1 MRSSSRRSHAVLV
14 RLAAQAALTLALV
27 AVPVMG
33 QAQEPD
39 PGSSD
44 QAICAAVEAPA
55 DCTPTATAI
64 EPDPAVTDARPT
76 PWDHVVVSA
85 DGRSLEVY
93 FWMGVTDCYGLQAV
107 DVSDTEDGL
116 SIALMT
122 GQAPGDTG
130 DRVCI
135 EIAQLYVTT
144 VTLEEPLIGNVS

>member
-1 MRSSSRRSHAVLV
+1 MRDPSRPSHVLL
-14 RLAAQAALTLALV
+14 RLASLAALALALV
-27 AVPVMG
+27 AVPVVG

-44 QAICAAVEAPA
+44 EAVCAVVEAPA
-55 DCTPTATAI
+55 DCSPAATPI
-64 EPDPAVTDARPT
+64 EPDPAVTDAHPT
-76 PWDHVVVSA
+76 PWDHIVVAA

-107 DVSDTEDGL
+107 DVSQADDGL

-122 GQAPGDTG
+122 GQAPGDTA

-144 VTLEEPLIGNVS
+144 VTLDEPLIGNVS